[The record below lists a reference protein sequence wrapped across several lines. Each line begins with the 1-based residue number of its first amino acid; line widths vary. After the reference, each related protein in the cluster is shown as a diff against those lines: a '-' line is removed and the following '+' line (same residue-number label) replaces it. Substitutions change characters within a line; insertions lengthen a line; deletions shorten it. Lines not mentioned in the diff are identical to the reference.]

1 MNTMKQLITRFT
13 IVGLIVTLFQVN
25 FALGGLSSLFNRQRL
40 FQRTPV
46 QQTNQNQQQQQ
57 QQPLQQ
63 SHQVQQ
69 QQDHLIFAANSL
81 SPNHFNPFNIRHDDL
96 LRLNAA
102 QKNAVKH
109 QQILNHQQEFGA
121 FNGVEPATHITG
133 FEQATQP
140 ATYYSGQPSQHQIG
154 SLEDQSA
161 MLGHQHSASSHF
173 VQPLISYQKQQVVSQ
188 DPRTSSDG
196 YKQHQQQHFI
206 SNLDHSGGQIPAAI
220 IEPSQTEIV
229 DKIERH
235 IGRQI
240 EQGLKDS
247 SASGSEQRAASGE
260 KESSAS
266 EGGESGEPEEG
277 VEEPKVEKRHEGHK
291 SEPEEHHEENPP
303 EAFEVH
309 HKKGGK
315 SFQYFHQGHHK

>member
-13 IVGLIVTLFQVN
+13 ILGLIVTLFQVN

-46 QQTNQNQQQQQ
+46 QQTNQNQNQNQQQQ
-57 QQPLQQ
+57 VQQ
-63 SHQVQQ
+63 SHQQP
-69 QQDHLIFAANSL
+69 QDHLIFAANSL

-96 LRLNAA
+96 LRLGAA

-109 QQILNHQQEFGA
+109 QQMLNQQHEFA
-121 FNGVEPATHITG
+121 AINGVEPANHIS

-140 ATYYSGQPSQHQIG
+140 AAHYSSQQQQQLG
-154 SLEDQSA
+154 SLEQSP
-161 MLGHQHSASSHF
+161 MLGHQYSASSHF
-173 VQPLISYQKQQVVSQ
+173 VQPLISYQKQQIMPSIAQ

-196 YKQHQQQHFI
+196 HPNQQQQQHFI
-206 SNLDHSGGQIPAAI
+206 SNLDHPGSQIPAAI
-220 IEPSQTEIV
+220 IESSQTEIV

-247 SASGSEQRAASGE
+247 SPSGSEQRAASGE

-266 EGGESGEPEEG
+266 GEESGESAEEA
-277 VEEPKVEKRHEGHK
+277 EEPKVEKRHEGHK
-291 SEPEEHHEENPP
+291 SEPEEHVHHEENPP
-303 EAFEVH
+303 EAFEIH

-315 SFQYFHQGHHK
+315 SFQYFHQGHSK